1 MTNSLT
7 LTSLDR
13 TPFADGKEFGN
24 SGPYERI
31 AGRVR
36 FAVDPTSKA
45 QASVV
50 DLDKAPRDARGL
62 VHFIGDFLLLK
73 PVDMAKGNRR
83 LFFDWANRGNKRC
96 LQFFNDAPGSNDP
109 RNSDH
114 AGNGFLMRRGYV
126 IAWLAWQGDLLPGD
140 GRLILDL
147 PVATDNGRTITGPV
161 RVEFIAD
168 QPGITTFP
176 LSGRAP
182 TRSHPTASLDTAKAS
197 LTRRRY
203 PGDARVSVPASAWQ
217 FARVEGG
224 GGLDNQGA
232 ERAIV
237 SSDTHIHL
245 PGGFETG
252 WIYELVYQAKDP
264 LVLGLGHLAVR
275 DFISFLKYESQDA
288 EGRTNPLRERSAGVE
303 KAYGWGR
310 SQSGRCIRDFVYG
323 GFNEDAQARRVF
335 DGVLPHVAGAGLMW
349 MNHRFANVVTPAG
362 QQYEDHY
369 NAADRFPF
377 SYAASRDHFTG
388 KTDAILKRPE
398 TDPLVLHTQTATE
411 YWQRRGSLVH
421 TDTAGNDLTQP
432 ETVRVYLWASSQH
445 FADPLSKEPTRGVC
459 QQLSNVVRTSM
470 LFRAMLDALDAWAS
484 HGTAPPD
491 SRIPRRAD
499 GTLVTM
505 AEWLR
510 QFPSIPGVATP
521 LSPSDLPR
529 LDFGEEFGDGILK
542 EPPTVLP
549 GAGYAVFVP
558 AVDADGNDVA
568 GVRAPMVAAPLAT
581 YTGWNLRARGFG
593 QGAMHEFSGSTIPFA
608 DSPEERAA
616 TGDARPSILE
626 RYASSEAYVAAIQ
639 KAAELLVGQRLM
651 LEEDIERAVAAARDW
666 HRPRHDVRL
675 PKSADHSVL

>member
-1 MTNSLT
+1 MTNALVLT
-7 LTSLDR
+7 ELER
-13 TPFADGKEFGN
+13 TPFAAGQHFDAAG
-24 SGPYERI
+24 SYERI

-36 FAVDPTSKA
+36 FAVDATSKA
-45 QASVV
+45 QANIV
-50 DLDKAPRDARGL
+50 DLDKAPRDARGR
-62 VHFIGDFLLLK
+62 VHFTGDFLVLK
-73 PVDMAKGNRR
+73 PIDMAKGNRR

-96 LQFFNDAPGSNDP
+96 LQFFNDAPAANEP
-109 RNSDH
+109 RHWHH

-126 IAWLAWQGDLLPGD
+126 IVWLAWQGDLLPGD
-140 GRLILDL
+140 GRQLLDL
-147 PVATDNGRTITGPV
+147 PVATDNGRSITGPV

-176 LSGRAP
+176 LSGRAS
-182 TRSHPTASLDTAKAS
+182 TRSHPIASSDPTKAT
-197 LTRRRY
+197 LTRGRY
-203 PGDARVSVPASAWQ
+203 PGDARQIVPASAWC
-217 FARVEGG
+217 FARVERG

-237 SSDTHIHL
+237 PSDTHIHL
-245 PGGFETG
+245 PAGFETG
-252 WIYELVYQAKDP
+252 WIYELVYQGKDP
-264 LVLGLGHLAVR
+264 LVLGLGHVAVR
-275 DFISFLKYESQDA
+275 DFISFLKYEDQDA
-288 EGRTNPLRERSAGVE
+288 AGQANPLRERAAGVE

-377 SYAASRDHFTG
+377 AYASSRDHCTG
-388 KTDAILKRPE
+388 KTDAILKRPQ

-421 TDTAGNDLTQP
+421 TDTAGNDLAQP

-445 FADPLSKEPTRGVC
+445 FADPLSKVPTRGVC
-459 QQLSNVVRTSM
+459 QHLANVVRTSM

-484 HGTAPPD
+484 YGKAPPD
-491 SRIPRRAD
+491 SRIPRRSD

-505 AEWLR
+505 DEWQR
-510 QFPSIPGVATP
+510 QFPRIPGVATP
-521 LSPSDLPR
+521 SSPNELPR
-529 LDFGEEFGDGILK
+529 LEFGQAFADGLLE

-549 GAGYAVFVP
+549 GAGYAVLVP
-558 AVDADGNDVA
+558 AVDADGNDVG

-581 YTGWNLRARGFG
+581 YTGWNLRARHFG
-593 QGAMHEFSGSTIPFA
+593 NGAMHEFSGSTIPLPA
-608 DSPEERAA
+608 SPEERTA
-616 TGDARPSILE
+616 TGDPRPAILE
-626 RYASSEAYVAAIQ
+626 RYADSEAYTVAIRA
-639 KAAELLVGQRLM
+639 AAERLVGERLM
-651 LEEDIERAVAAARDW
+651 LAEDVERAVAAARDW
-666 HRPRHDVRL
+666 DKLRHDVRL
-675 PKSADHSVL
+675 D